1 MVMVQK
7 HGQMAPNMKD
17 NTFKEKNMER
27 VDLRGQMEVRITDN
41 LWKIIS
47 KVKESIIGQT
57 EENMMAHG

>member
-1 MVMVQK
+1 
-7 HGQMAPNMKD
+7 MAPNMKD

>member
-7 HGQMAPNMKD
+7 HGQMALNMKD

-27 VDLRGQMEVRITDN
+27 EDSRGQMEVRITDN

-47 KVKESIIGQT
+47 KVRVSIIGQT
-57 EENMMAHG
+57 EENMMALG